1 MENKLKGG
9 LADGKT
15 IEDIARKHSVFVGTI
30 KLALE
35 KGMKV
40 EKEHASDK
48 QTEKEIAMDHLWE
61 DPEYYEKLDKMENKG
76 KKKIETKECTGAD
89 ASGSVEAP
97 IFGKTIMK
105 KDIHKLHNFKSSKL
119 NEVADSSISAGAM
132 YDAPI
137 GHKAK
142 DPLDID
148 NPGKSTGT
156 ITGNKK
162 MDSKSIAVTKKN
174 FPKFGGPKSKFVSI
188 DAKQTFPYSN
198 QGDPKNSSLYEIKGM
213 REAVKEAAKKY
224 GLTIE
229 QVEKMVMSE
238 AYTLPNGI
246 DFKAA
251 TQWGKKGQE
260 EKLLYH
266 LVTIDPET
274 KEPTPLDF
282 KTQDEIEFSKL
293 KLILQ
298 GNGVKFHEE
307 KRPLTDTDN
316 LQQPDS
322 PSAEEDDDDDF
333 DFDNADDIFANM
345 K

>member
-1 MENKLKGG
+1 MSNNLKGG
-9 LADGKT
+9 KSDKMSL
-15 IEDIARKHSVFVGTI
+15 EDIARKHSVFLGTI
-30 KLALE
+30 KKELE
-35 KGMKV
+35 MGLKV
-40 EKEHASDK
+40 EKEHTKDENTAR
-48 QTEKEIAMDHLWE
+48 EIAMDHLSE
-61 DPEYYEKLDKMENKG
+61 FPDYYTRLDKMEKEG
-76 KKKIETKECTGAD
+76 EKSIEAKECTGAD
-89 ASGSVEAP
+89 ASGSVEGK

-105 KDIHKLHNFKSSKL
+105 KDIHKLHNFKSDRL
-119 NEVADSSISAGAM
+119 NEVADSGISAGAM

-137 GHKAK
+137 GHKTE
-142 DPLDID
+142 DPLEID

-238 AYTLPNGI
+238 AYTLPSGI

-251 TQWGKKGQE
+251 TQWGKKGQD
-260 EKLLYH
+260 EKMLYH
-266 LVTIDPET
+266 LVTVDPET
-274 KEPTPLDF
+274 KQPAPLDF

-293 KLILQ
+293 KVLLQ
-298 GNGVKFHEE
+298 SNGVRFHEE
-307 KRPLTDTDN
+307 KRPLTDEDKSQSVN
-316 LQQPDS
+316 P
-322 PSAEEDDDDDF
+322 PAEEDDDDF
-333 DFDNADDIFANM
+333 DFNDEDDIFANM
-345 K
+345 KK